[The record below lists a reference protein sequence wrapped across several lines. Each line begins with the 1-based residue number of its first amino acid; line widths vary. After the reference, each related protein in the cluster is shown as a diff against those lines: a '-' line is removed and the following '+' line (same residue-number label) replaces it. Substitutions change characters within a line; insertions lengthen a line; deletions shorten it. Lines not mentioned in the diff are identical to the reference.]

1 MAFVESVSLPDGT
14 SMPRFGMGTWYLGEN
29 PVTHDREL
37 EALRTGLDAGITLID
52 TAEMYGDGAAEKL
65 VGEAIQGY
73 DREKLFLVSKVYPH
87 NAGDPMI
94 FESVEASLE
103 RMQTDYL
110 DLYLLHWRGSIP
122 LSETVRC
129 MEELVEDG
137 VIRHWGVSN
146 FDVDDLEE
154 LYSVHNGT
162 HCAVNQDLYHL
173 GSRGVEYEILPW
185 MRSAQM
191 PLMAYCPLAQAGD
204 LRRGLVTDPV
214 VTEVA
219 RRHEA
224 TPLQVLL
231 AFVLR
236 DPQVVAIPRSG
247 SPEHM
252 RENIAARDIELTSDD
267 LALLSRSFPMPNHST
282 PLDIV

>member
-1 MAFVESVSLPDGT
+1 MAYKETVTLRTGVQ
-14 SMPRFGMGTWYLGEN
+14 MPRLGMGTWFLGEN
-29 PVTHDREL
+29 PAAREREL
-37 EALRTGLDAGITLID
+37 AALRAGLDAGIRLID
-52 TAEMYGDGAAEKL
+52 TAEMYGGGAAERL
-65 VGEAIQGY
+65 VGEAIKGY
-73 DREKLFLVSKVYPH
+73 DREKLFLVSKVLPR

-110 DLYLLHWRGSIP
+110 DLYLLHWRGSVP

-154 LYSVHNGT
+154 LFSVYNGT

-185 MRSAQM
+185 MSAAQM

-204 LRRGLVTDPV
+204 LRRGLVTDV
-214 VTEVA
+214 AVTEVA
-219 RRHEA
+219 RRHHA
-224 TPLQVLL
+224 TPFQVLL

-236 DPQVVAIPRSG
+236 NPLVVAIPRTG
-247 SPEHM
+247 NPEHM
-252 RENIAARDIELTSDD
+252 RENIAAREIELTSDD
-267 LALLSRSFPMPNHST
+267 LALLSRSFPMPNHAT